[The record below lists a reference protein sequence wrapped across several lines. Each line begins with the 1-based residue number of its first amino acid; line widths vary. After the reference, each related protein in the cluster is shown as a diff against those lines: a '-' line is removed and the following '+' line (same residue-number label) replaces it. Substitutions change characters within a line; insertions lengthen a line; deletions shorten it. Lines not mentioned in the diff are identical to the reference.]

1 MYVIIY
7 SRLDSKR
14 LKNKVL
20 TKLFNGKTLVEQV
33 ICEAKKITSN
43 NKIILATTNKKRDN
57 KLCDIAIKN
66 KINYFKGSENNV
78 LERTIECCKKFK
90 IDKFLRYC
98 GDRPFIMTEEIKRY
112 LGKDLTNID
121 MITTN
126 SLEKKIDK
134 GLTFEIINVKSLDK
148 IYNNIKLTKFDKEHL
163 TNFFYKNNKNFKI
176 KTIKYSSCFY
186 KGYNYSIDDK
196 NDLKLINFLI
206 EKKFNEKKNFK
217 QIVKLYEKFATFN

>member
-78 LERTIECCKKFK
+78 LERTIECCKKF
-90 IDKFLRYC
+90 
-98 GDRPFIMTEEIKRY
+98 
-112 LGKDLTNID
+112 
-121 MITTN
+121 
-126 SLEKKIDK
+126 
-134 GLTFEIINVKSLDK
+134 NV
-148 IYNNIKLTKFDKEHL
+148 F
-163 TNFFYKNNKNFKI
+163 
-176 KTIKYSSCFY
+176 
-186 KGYNYSIDDK
+186 G
-196 NDLKLINFLI
+196 
-206 EKKFNEKKNFK
+206 
-217 QIVKLYEKFATFN
+217 